1 MKAIVYHNYG
11 SPDVLEFAEIEKPV
25 IGDDGVL
32 VKVEAASVNPFDWH
46 FLRGTPWPVRFMA
59 GLLKPKNPV
68 LGVDVAGR
76 VAAVGKNAS
85 RFQPGDEVF
94 GSGMLGGF
102 AEYARVPESQLVEKP
117 TGLSFVEAA
126 AVPVAAITA
135 LQGLRD
141 RGQIQSGQKVLIYGA
156 SGGVGTFAVQ
166 IAKSFGTEVTAVCS
180 TRNLELVRSIGA
192 DRAIDYTED
201 DFAHSGHRYDLI
213 FDTVGK
219 RSFSDSRRALNP
231 GGVFVAMDFSLGGLL
246 LSKATSQKMV
256 PMGMAKIVQKDLVFL
271 QELLATGRVRPVI
284 DRSYALSEVPEA
296 IRYLE
301 TEHARGKVVIA
312 M

>member
-11 SPDVLEFAEIEKPV
+11 PPDVLEIAEIEKPV
-25 IGDDGVL
+25 IGDDDVL
-32 VKVEAASVNPFDWH
+32 IKVEAASVNPFDWH
-46 FLRGTPWPVRFMA
+46 FLRGTPFPVRFMA

-102 AEYARVPESQLVEKP
+102 AEYARVPESHLVEKP
-117 TGLSFVEAA
+117 TNLSFVEAA

-192 DRAIDYTED
+192 DQAIDYTNE
-201 DFAHSGHRYDLI
+201 DFAQSGQRYDLI

-219 RSFSDSRRALNP
+219 RSFSDSRRAMNP
-231 GGVFVAMDFSLGGLL
+231 HGVFVAMDFSLGGMLI
-246 LSKATSQKMV
+246 SRTTSQKMV
-256 PMGMAKIVQKDLVFL
+256 LMGMAKIVQKDLVFL
-271 QELLATGRVRPVI
+271 QELLADGRIKPVI
-284 DRSYALSEVPEA
+284 DRTYALNEVPEA

-301 TEHARGKVVIA
+301 TERARGKVVIA

>member
-32 VKVEAASVNPFDWH
+32 IKVEAASVNPFDWH
-46 FLRGTPWPVRFMA
+46 FLRGTPLPVRFMA

-76 VAAVGKNAS
+76 VEAVGKNAS

-94 GSGMLGGF
+94 GSAMLGGF

-192 DRAIDYTED
+192 DRAIDYTEE
-201 DFAHSGHRYDLI
+201 DFAQSGHRYDLI
-213 FDTVGK
+213 FDTVAK

-231 GGVFVAMDFSLGGLL
+231 GGVFVAMGFSLGGLL
-246 LSKATSQKMV
+246 LARATPQKMV
-256 PMGMAKIVQKDLVFL
+256 LMGMAKILQKDLVFL
-271 QELLATGRVRPVI
+271 QELLATGRIKPVI
-284 DRSYALSEVPEA
+284 DRSYTLSEVPEA

>member
-11 SPDVLEFAEIEKPV
+11 SPDVLELAEIEKPV

-32 VKVEAASVNPFDWH
+32 IKVEAASVNPFDWH
-46 FLRGTPWPVRFMA
+46 FLRGTPLPVRFMA

-76 VAAVGKNAS
+76 VEAVGKNAS
-85 RFQPGDEVF
+85 RFQPDDEVF

-102 AEYARVPESQLVEKP
+102 AEYARVPESQLVAKP

-126 AVPVAAITA
+126 TVPVAAITA

-192 DRAIDYTED
+192 DQAIDYTEE
-201 DFAHSGHRYDLI
+201 DFARSGRRYDLI
-213 FDTVGK
+213 FDTVAK

-231 GGVFVAMDFSLGGLL
+231 DGVFVAMGFSLGGLL
-246 LSKATSQKMV
+246 LAKATSQKMV
-256 PMGMAKIVQKDLVFL
+256 LMGMAKIVQKDLVFL
-271 QELLATGRVRPVI
+271 QELLANGRIRPVI